1 MIIKKQKTDM
11 DKQNDSDILVYA
23 KAKMKYVNVI
33 KSSEVEVDQF
43 SNVRH
48 EKENKNIRINVPDE
62 LEEGEEY
69 NDAVVGTI
77 RGVSI
82 KK

>member
-1 MIIKKQKTDM
+1 MNKY
-11 DKQNDSDILVYA
+11 NDSDILIYA

-33 KSSEVEVDQF
+33 KSSEVVVDQF

-48 EKENKNIRINVPDE
+48 EKENKNIRINAPAE

-69 NDAVVGTI
+69 KDTVVGTI

-82 KK
+82 KND